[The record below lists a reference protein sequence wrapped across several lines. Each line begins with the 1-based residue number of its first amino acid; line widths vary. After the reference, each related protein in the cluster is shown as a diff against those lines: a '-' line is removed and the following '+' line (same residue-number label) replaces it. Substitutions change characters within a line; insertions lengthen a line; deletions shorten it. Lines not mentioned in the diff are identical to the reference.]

1 MSLRLHLCLRPRRCA
16 HNAQTRRDAKATLPT
31 SDCTR
36 REGCSHAETLSAEVT
51 WQVLVLL
58 LLRVISLARVLAS
71 SSGWCSQT
79 ARHTHVTDTPS
90 LHGGKGSPSG
100 VRCRRLL
107 DIRTWLG

>member
-1 MSLRLHLCLRPRRCA
+1 MRIKISLHDR
-16 HNAQTRRDAKATLPT
+16 
-31 SDCTR
+31 
-36 REGCSHAETLSAEVT
+36 AEVT

-58 LLRVISLARVLAS
+58 LLCVISTARVPYSLAG

-107 DIRTWLG
+107 DIHTWILKLLGRSRVSRWDG